1 MELHP
6 NAAIVARH
14 LRNNL
19 KLSDAQIAGIL
30 GNMSQESGFNSR
42 VNEGGGIG
50 APKGTGGFGL
60 AQWTGNRQTNLINF
74 AKQRKMD
81 PGDPNAQAQFLT
93 AELQGPEK
101 NALASLREAVSPEQ
115 SALVFRRDFERAG
128 VPNDPNRLKAA
139 RTALGQLGGLGP
151 APGAS
156 TTQAVERGNNL
167 GNSLVQ
173 QILKQLV
180 PAAVQQRSATGLLM
194 DSNLAM
200 ADAMPDDYLNLFA

>member
-1 MELHP
+1 MGLHP

-14 LRNNL
+14 LRDNL
-19 KLSDAQIAGIL
+19 KLSDAQIAGVL
-30 GNMSQESGFNSR
+30 GNLSQESGFNSR

-50 APKGTGGFGL
+50 APKGAGGFGL
-60 AQWTGNRQTNLINF
+60 AQWTGGRQTNLINF

-81 PGDPNAQAQFLT
+81 PGDPNLQAQFLT

-101 NALASLREAVSPEQ
+101 RALASLQGAVSPEQ

-128 VPNDPNRLKAA
+128 VPKDENRFKAA
-139 RTALGQLGGLGP
+139 RTALGQLGSLGP
-151 APGAS
+151 APGAA

>member
-1 MELHP
+1 MGLHP

-14 LRNNL
+14 LRDNL
-19 KLSDAQIAGIL
+19 KLSDAQIAGVL
-30 GNMSQESGFNSR
+30 GNLSQESGFNSR

-50 APKGTGGFGL
+50 APKGAGGFGL
-60 AQWTGNRQTNLINF
+60 AQWTGGRQTNLINF

-81 PGDPNAQAQFLT
+81 PGDPNLQAQFLT

-101 NALASLREAVSPEQ
+101 RALASLQGAVSPEQ

-128 VPNDPNRLKAA
+128 VPKDENRFKAA
-139 RTALGQLGGLGP
+139 RTALGQLGSLGP
-151 APGAS
+151 APGAA

-200 ADAMPDDYLNLFA
+200 ADAMPDDYLNLFS